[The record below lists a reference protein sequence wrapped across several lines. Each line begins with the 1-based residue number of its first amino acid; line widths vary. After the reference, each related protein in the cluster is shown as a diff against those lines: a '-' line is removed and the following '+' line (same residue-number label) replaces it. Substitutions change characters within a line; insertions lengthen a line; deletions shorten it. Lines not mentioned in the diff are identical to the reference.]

1 MRTSTHISSLRFAV
15 IAFAA
20 LLMSACGGGGSEP
33 ATVSASALAKPTA
46 DLSRLASV
54 AAQCGVSNLAD
65 LGSSGQ
71 IGLTTNRTTL
81 HVADGPDEVVSYL
94 ASGNYFDTQVR
105 MDILMPLS
113 DLRIPDSPAGSNTM
127 GVAMTGPYLLGS
139 IGCIRSVGKIRV
151 LDDNGTHD
159 SIATSWVSVDMPSL
173 PMSALLPKIGI
184 NGFEYLSNFTAE
196 NPSAVFDVPT
206 ENIHDPENVDIC
218 RLESASTWSCV
229 PASHTIYGL
238 SYRFSAPMSGT
249 GVYVLSTPVA
259 QD

>member
-1 MRTSTHISSLRFAV
+1 MCNSTYLSTPRL
-15 IAFAA
+15 A
-20 LLMSACGGGGSEP
+20 LIVVCTLMMSACGGGGSEP
-33 ATVSASALAKPTA
+33 AVVTAQAKPTA

-71 IGLTTNRTTL
+71 IGLTTNRTSL
-81 HVADGPDEVVSYL
+81 QVQDGPDEVVSYL
-94 ASGNYFDTQVR
+94 ASGNYFDTQAR
-105 MDILMPLS
+105 MDILMPLL

-151 LDDNGTHD
+151 LDDNDRHD
-159 SIATSWVSVDMPSL
+159 SIATSWTSLEVPSL
-173 PMSALLPKIGI
+173 PMNALLPKIGI
-184 NGFEYLSNFTAE
+184 NGFEYLSNFKAE

-206 ENIHDPENVDIC
+206 ENIHDPANVDIC
-218 RLESASTWSCV
+218 RLESASSWSCV

-238 SYRFSAPMSGT
+238 SYRFSAPMSGP
-249 GVYVLSTPVA
+249 GVYVLSTPEA
-259 QD
+259 KD